1 MVGFLKNSNYLV
13 IFKNLKINK
22 MVKSNQV
29 ALGVRVKLNENF
41 EVKCIGDNYLK
52 EEPIIFISESKPY
65 NDQRGEYVMLRGGS
79 LTNSCY
85 AYLDQLDLEFPVPN
99 SPLYTL

>member
-1 MVGFLKNSNYLV
+1 M
-13 IFKNLKINK
+13 IN
-22 MVKSNQV
+22 SNQV

-41 EVKCIGDNYLK
+41 EVKCIGDNHLK
-52 EEPIIFISESKPY
+52 EEPIIFISDSKPF

-79 LTNSCY
+79 LTNSGY

-99 SPLYTL
+99 KPLYTL